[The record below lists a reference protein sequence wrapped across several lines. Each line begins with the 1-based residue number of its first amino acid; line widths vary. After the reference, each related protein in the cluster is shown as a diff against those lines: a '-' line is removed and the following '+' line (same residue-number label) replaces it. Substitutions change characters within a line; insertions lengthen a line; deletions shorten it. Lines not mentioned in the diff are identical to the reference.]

1 MVPGACKYCKSCIRI
16 EMEIPEIITV
26 PIVLDSEN
34 KGMEK
39 SEGDTS
45 GDDKRTRQLVKK
57 SHYRYKY

>member
-1 MVPGACKYCKSCIRI
+1 
-16 EMEIPEIITV
+16 MEIPEIITV